1 MKIVSPKNTPI
12 TSSYTVTV
20 DTDEL
25 GLYKQQAIRANKS
38 VVKIPGFRPGK
49 APDEMVEKHI
59 DPEKLQN
66 DFLNKAINELYLQSV
81 DQLTLKVVNEPK
93 IEITK
98 FVPYST
104 LEFSVV
110 VDVITIVDLPD
121 YKNLKISQQALP
133 VTKEQVDR
141 TLSDLRLRTA
151 KFKEVERV
159 AKLEDQVE
167 IDFEGID
174 FKTKQKL
181 SQASGLD
188 YKIILGSN
196 SFIPGFEEQLVGLKK
211 GENKTFDISF
221 PKDYHETS
229 FKARK
234 LTFKVDI
241 KSVTE
246 VDLPKLSDEF
256 ATSMGP
262 FKTIVD
268 FKTELKRQLKEENDK
283 QSARRFEDQILNEI
297 AEKTEVEIPGSLK
310 LSEVAKLEAEA
321 KQNALYRGQ
330 SWTEF
335 LDSLNLD
342 EKGYRSQ
349 LEPLAVIRIKGGLA
363 IGEIATKEKIEIT
376 PNELDIRIAQLG
388 DQYTDPQMIEEL
400 KDPNN
405 RREILMRLLT
415 EKVLDFLKSQIKK
428 PTK

>member
-1 MKIVSPKNTPI
+1 MKIVSPINTPI
-12 TSSYTVTV
+12 TSSYTVTADV
-20 DTDEL
+20 DEL
-25 GLYKQQAIRANKS
+25 GLYKKQAIRANKS

-81 DQLTLKVVNEPK
+81 DELSLKVVNEPK

-104 LEFSVV
+104 LEFSVI
-110 VDVITIVDLPD
+110 VDVITKVDLPD

-167 IDFEGID
+167 IDFEGKD

-196 SFIPGFEEQLVGLKK
+196 SFIPGFEEQLIGLKN
-211 GENKTFDISF
+211 GESKTFDITF
-221 PKDYHETS
+221 PKDYHENS
-229 FKARK
+229 FKGRK
-234 LTFKVDI
+234 LTFKVAL
-241 KSVTE
+241 KSINE
-246 VDLPKLSDEF
+246 VELPKLDDEF
-256 ATSMGP
+256 AATMGP
-262 FKTIVD
+262 FKTISD

-342 EKGYRSQ
+342 EEGYRSQ
-349 LEPLAVIRIKGGLA
+349 LEPLAIIRIKGGLA
-363 IGEIATKEKIEIT
+363 IGEIATKEKVEIT
-376 PNELDIRIAQLG
+376 PNELDARIAQLG